1 MSAQFTGTVA
11 AGAVPE
17 QAVPGRRRMAQ
28 FVELNGI
35 SPYCAK
41 LLSRMEPIQVEWIM
55 DQEFFVKGD
64 LSDTASDKVSAAMAL
79 CKKKSRDFWV
89 SYPTKSDI
97 TLRLESYLK
106 INQLDSR
113 CAATLERLPEA
124 LLRQVMDTE
133 FVVQV
138 DHARGTASAKVIGHV
153 LHIKSN

>member
-1 MSAQFTGTVA
+1 MSGTPGSWRDRAMSAQFTGTVA

-138 DHARGTASAKVIGHV
+138 DHARG
-153 LHIKSN
+153 